1 MKITKIVGQFIVETP
16 LLGIPSTNGYV
27 TEDGEVYINFKG
39 KAISKEEINK
49 NALSIIGFSV
59 SKEKRAKLEDM
70 FDSASKLFGII
81 EIKDDEPLP
90 KVVVEDVS
98 SDVLEDKEVVEEADV
113 VEEDKPAPKRRGRR
127 RKES

>member
-1 MKITKIVGQFIVETP
+1 
-16 LLGIPSTNGYV
+16 
-27 TEDGEVYINFKG
+27 
-39 KAISKEEINK
+39 
-49 NALSIIGFSV
+49 
-59 SKEKRAKLEDM
+59 M

-81 EIKDDEPLP
+81 EIKDEEPLP